1 MAGDLCGVVEKKRR
15 REGAGGEAERV
26 RTSVRRGNELT
37 SFWGAVGTC
46 AVAAAAGRRRRKEAR
61 AANGSCSRQSSIGAQ
76 GSAGA
81 RRTGGDMLSS
91 STQAQYQGRRAS
103 DEDVP
108 GRYLGMG
115 CYTKMGRL
123 IARLSCAGKRALAKC
138 RFHVQIG
145 RGRMCAWCVH
155 AQRNLSTSVRSH
167 RSRCH
172 DGTSRL
178 SSRDACASVQVMT
191 QRLDSRWPCMRPL
204 HPCRLVVSSPPP
216 NATAPIVLALPPHS
230 VPARHS
236 LPARSLPVD
245 LRPTCKRRRSRQA
258 AVC

>member
-46 AVAAAAGRRRRKEAR
+46 AVAAAAAGRRRRKEAR

-115 CYTKMGRL
+115 RCYTTTGRL

-155 AQRNLSTSVRSH
+155 AQRNLSTSVRSQ
-167 RSRCH
+167 RT
-172 DGTSRL
+172 D
-178 SSRDACASVQVMT
+178 RDATMA
-191 QRLDSRWPCMRPL
+191 PL
-204 HPCRLVVSSPPP
+204 G
-216 NATAPIVLALPPHS
+216 
-230 VPARHS
+230 
-236 LPARSLPVD
+236 
-245 LRPTCKRRRSRQA
+245 
-258 AVC
+258 